1 MTVSFM
7 QVSKHLAKKV
17 SVNQFKSNI
26 ELCFEQLLQIHISSM
41 SNFSKHVD
49 SKYLSLKNQ

>member
-49 SKYLSLKNQ
+49 SKYLSLKNP